1 MTSETTHPGGW
12 VNGIG
17 WVALDTDLPPDTLV
31 RYFAADDPQEVE
43 DDARIGGMGATP
55 VIVTRWADG
64 TAPTEPAPTGLE
76 PGEIVAPRFYAVRE
90 QAAGEVLPMFYV
102 VDSAGMGRIFLGRG
116 YAAEALARQI
126 GLRPIQNGDP
136 R

>member
-1 MTSETTHPGGW
+1 MNDDTTTEDIPQPY
-12 VNGIG
+12 
-17 WVALDTDLPPDTLV
+17 DLPYMAWTLLANVSEGDWTKQTPEWQGAVV
-31 RYFAADDPQEVE
+31 RWRDEFHA
-43 DDARIGGMGATP
+43 
-55 VIVTRWADG
+55 WLADG

-116 YAAEALARQI
+116 VTAEALARQI